1 MVCYFYIAM
10 IHPDTEVRFIS
21 NEIGYGVVATKFI
34 PKGTITWALDKL
46 DRIYSPIEIEALDSM
61 YKDILSKYTFRDNR
75 GYHILC
81 WDNSRYVNHSFNSN
95 CISTAYDF
103 EIAVRDIQP
112 GEELTDDYGYLNVT
126 EPFPC
131 LPEKGTR
138 RKMVNPD
145 DLEHY
150 HKQWDKKLLS
160 AFKYLPK
167 VDQPLVSLLGNDV
180 REKAYSIGQGK
191 QQMDSILNIYYKEK

>member
-1 MVCYFYIAM
+1 M

-46 DRIYSPIEIEALDSM
+46 DRVFTPMEVEELDTL

-126 EPFPC
+126 EPFVC
-131 LPEKGTR
+131 LPEKGSK
-138 RKMVNPD
+138 RKSVNPD
-145 DLEHY
+145 DLEKY

-160 AFKYLPK
+160 AFKHFSQ
-167 VDQPLVSLLGNDV
+167 VDQPLKELIPQSTWQ
-180 REKAYSIGQGK
+180 KALHIASGK
-191 QQMDSILNIYYKEK
+191 EQMDSILNIYYKGLQ